1 MQILIIG
8 SGTVTSQVQLRCA
21 EHRFQVAAV
30 LSSANPQM
38 LEFFD
43 YRALIAVTPEASI
56 SPETLRKAAELG
68 KRVFLVSGE
77 SDALTAWAADA
88 GIPTVAYPPAGT
100 DFDHLLRELGR
111 LFSGAA
117 AEDQQFRRSL
127 LGSEGS
133 ARLQSGMAVRKIVVT
148 SPKGGTG
155 KTTTAVNLAV
165 ALALSGV
172 STYLVDADANA
183 GALQYHLRMTWA
195 RATLLGLL
203 RKEQGGPHNPG
214 PVGEIAGGAY
224 FLDAFTEIE
233 RLPTLKVLPG
243 IVTGDLSDEAL
254 QDEAG
259 IERVITG
266 LFDAGVGAN
275 GVVIMDVGINPAHP
289 LHRAALRATE
299 GIAIVIKPEVPDIA
313 EVRRWLD
320 RMIGSLAGRVGRDSA
335 YGFIGSRVKLCYNMV
350 VSRNFNSVHKLLLR
364 ELEADDISLKL
375 TPNGILPVV
384 EPHAA
389 LQAVNSDRIEDLF
402 TWRYRREKPEELKA
416 YTEALV
422 DFACHFVP
430 MARESAVR
438 AGLVQAEKARFGFL
452 RRFLT

>member
-8 SGTVTSQVQLRCA
+8 SGTVTSQVQLQCTG
-21 EHRFQVAAV
+21 HQFQVAAV
-30 LSSANPQM
+30 LSSANPQL

-43 YRALIAVTPEASI
+43 YRALIVIAPEAAAGPDTI
-56 SPETLRKAAELG
+56 RKAAELG
-68 KRVFLVSGE
+68 KHIILIAGE
-77 SDALTAWAADA
+77 SDALTAWAAST
-88 GIPTVAYPPAGT
+88 GVPTYSYPPSGT
-100 DFDHLLRELGR
+100 ELDHLSRELGR
-111 LFSGAA
+111 LNSGAA
-117 AEDQQFRRSL
+117 AADQQFRRTL

-155 KTTTAVNLAV
+155 KTTTAVNLAI

-195 RATLLGLL
+195 RTTLLGLL
-203 RKEQGGPHNPG
+203 RKEHARRRTAA
-214 PVGEIAGGAY
+214 PVEEIANGAY
-224 FLDAFTEIE
+224 FLDAFTEVE

-254 QDEAG
+254 QDEGA
-259 IERVITG
+259 IERVVNG
-266 LFDAGVGAN
+266 LFDAGVGGN

-320 RMIGSLAGRVGRDSA
+320 RMVGSLAGRVGRDAA
-335 YGFIGSRVKLCYNMV
+335 YGFISSRVKLCYNMV
-350 VSRNFNSVHKLLLR
+350 VANGFKNAHKLLLR

-375 TPNGILPVV
+375 VPNGVLPVV

-389 LQAVNSDRIEDLF
+389 LQAVNSDSIEDVF
-402 TWRYRREKPEELKA
+402 TWRYRREKPEELRA

-430 MARESAVR
+430 MARESAGR
-438 AGLVQAEKARFGFL
+438 AGLLQPQTRRPGLL
-452 RRFLT
+452 RRLFT